1 MSYNIGQWRKN
12 QLSTYMT
19 DIPLSYGNYVINT
32 YNFPGFTD
40 TEYYELEIVLNK
52 NEYFIENENYYLK
65 FAVWNAEQF
74 KVKLIGDNNN
84 NRTMFIKSFKT
95 QYTEQGYTECE
106 LVFTPNDKIYNAIVF
121 EKIRTSVNDTS
132 PIELVQDNE
141 NNKFTKI
148 QLKKLV
154 NIINILKE
162 KYSNFSYIKQLGIQ
176 GPSGFIF
183 SMNGEEFYIGK
194 TGIYEVSGINI
205 TNLSFVVDEK
215 RIQEDDRKEK
225 GFFIMDFKY

>member
-1 MSYNIGQWRKN
+1 
-12 QLSTYMT
+12 
-19 DIPLSYGNYVINT
+19 
-32 YNFPGFTD
+32 
-40 TEYYELEIVLNK
+40 
-52 NEYFIENENYYLK
+52 
-65 FAVWNAEQF
+65 
-74 KVKLIGDNNN
+74 
-84 NRTMFIKSFKT
+84 MFIKSFKT
-95 QYTEQGYTECE
+95 SHTEQGYTECE

-121 EKIRTSVNDTS
+121 EKARANASDTNS
-132 PIELVQDNE
+132 IELVQDNE

-162 KYSNFSYIKQLGIQ
+162 KYSNFSHIKQLGIQ

-194 TGIYEVSGINI
+194 TGIYEVSDVNI
-205 TNLSFVVDEK
+205 SNLSFVVDEK